1 MADQDDPHTNDSSR
15 MLDPPLASGTTSFE
29 PSSDK
34 FGIWM
39 QPTGVGLLASA
50 DADAFDGQHRI
61 RSFTLRDAAGAIIP
75 GSFLVGGEEAANGDY
90 QDYVFVLTNAKPA
103 P

>member
-1 MADQDDPHTNDSSR
+1 
-15 MLDPPLASGTTSFE
+15 LLEPPLASGTTTFE
-29 PSSDK
+29 PSGK

-39 QPTGVGLLASA
+39 APAGVGLLASE
-50 DADAFDGQHRI
+50 DAACFDGEHRV
-61 RSFTLRDAAGAIIP
+61 RTWTLRDPQGAVIP

-90 QDYVFVLTNAKPA
+90 QDYVFAITNVKPA

>member
-1 MADQDDPHTNDSSR
+1 
-15 MLDPPLASGTTSFE
+15 MLDPPLASGSISFE
-29 PSSDK
+29 PSGAK

-39 QPTGVGLLASA
+39 MPAGVGLLASA
-50 DADAFDGQHRI
+50 DADGFDGQHRI
-61 RSFTLRDAAGAIIP
+61 RSFALRDAADALIP